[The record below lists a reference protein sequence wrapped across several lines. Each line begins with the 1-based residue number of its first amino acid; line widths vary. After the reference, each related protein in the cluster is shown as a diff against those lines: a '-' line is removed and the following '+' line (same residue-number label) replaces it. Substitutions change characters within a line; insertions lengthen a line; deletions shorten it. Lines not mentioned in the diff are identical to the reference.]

1 MIYSYIDHLIIKYF
15 EPFFNKI
22 IDSKLKNEYMNKIF
36 DFILKSQNKQDY
48 KFFDFDSD
56 IKELIIT
63 N

>member
-1 MIYSYIDHLIIKYF
+1 
-15 EPFFNKI
+15 
-22 IDSKLKNEYMNKIF
+22 MNKIF

>member
-1 MIYSYIDHLIIKYF
+1 M
-15 EPFFNKI
+15 N
-22 IDSKLKNEYMNKIF
+22 DSNLKNDFITKVM
-36 DFILKSQNKQDY
+36 DFILKNKNSEL

>member
-1 MIYSYIDHLIIKYF
+1 MTKYF
-15 EPFFNKI
+15 EPFFNKMI
-22 IDSKLKNEYMNKIF
+22 ESDIKNEFITKVM
-36 DFILKSQNKQDY
+36 DFILKQKNKEL